1 MNIPQ
6 KVIDICNFLEEKK
19 AEDIIVCDTT
29 KMHNVADFFVIA
41 TGNSSTHINGICDYL
56 EEKARENNFPSLE
69 REGFIL
75 STWVVLDFDN
85 VLVHLFTKEER
96 EKYSLQKLLSDGKNE
111 FSLKRINS
119 TLEAERKKQEMLK
132 KKKQEEEKRKN
143 NELKKRQERE
153 IKLNKNK
160 EQSSI
165 NKRKNSEEIKSDNNE
180 RKLNAEKNP
189 EQDEK
194 KLATKKDKTA
204 GVTDN
209 KKMSFGTENMKKRAK
224 K

>member
-29 KMHNVADFFVIA
+29 KMHNVADFFIIA

-56 EEKARENNFPSLE
+56 EEKARENNYPSLE

-119 TLEAERKKQEMLK
+119 TLDAERKKQELLD

-143 NELKKRQERE
+143 EELKKKQERE
-153 IKLNKNK
+153 KKLKKNK
-160 EQSSI
+160 ENSSLKDKKES
-165 NKRKNSEEIKSDNNE
+165 NKESIKAENVLEENSEQIVGDNIKKEIS
-180 RKLNAEKNP
+180 
-189 EQDEK
+189 
-194 KLATKKDKTA
+194 
-204 GVTDN
+204 
-209 KKMSFGTENMKKRAK
+209 GTENAEKRAK

>member
-29 KMHNVADFFVIA
+29 KMHNVADFFIIA
-41 TGNSSTHINGICDYL
+41 TGNSSTHLNGICDYL
-56 EEKARENNFPSLE
+56 EEKARENNYPSLE

-119 TLEAERKKQEMLK
+119 TLDAERKKQELLE
-132 KKKQEEEKRKN
+132 KKKQEEEKRKKE
-143 NELKKRQERE
+143 ELKRKQERE
-153 IKLNKNK
+153 KKLKKNK
-160 EQSSI
+160 ENSSLKDKNES
-165 NKRKNSEEIKSDNNE
+165 NKESIKAEHVLEENSEQIVDDNIKKETSGTE
-180 RKLNAEKNP
+180 NAEKRV
-189 EQDEK
+189 K
-194 KLATKKDKTA
+194 K
-204 GVTDN
+204 
-209 KKMSFGTENMKKRAK
+209 
-224 K
+224 

>member
-19 AEDIIVCDTT
+19 AEDIVVCDTR
-29 KMHNVADFFVIA
+29 KMHNVADFFIIA

-56 EEKARENNFPSLE
+56 EEKAKENNCPSLE

-119 TLEAERKKQEMLK
+119 TLDAERKKQELLE
-132 KKKQEEEKRKN
+132 KKKQEEEKHKN
-143 NELKKRQERE
+143 EELKRKQERE
-153 IKLNKNK
+153 KKLKKNK
-160 EQSSI
+160 EDSSLKDKKESGKVSKKAG
-165 NKRKNSEEIKSDNNE
+165 NVLEEKLRQTVCGNSEKETSGT
-180 RKLNAEKNP
+180 KN
-189 EQDEK
+189 
-194 KLATKKDKTA
+194 
-204 GVTDN
+204 
-209 KKMSFGTENMKKRAK
+209 TEKRAK